1 MSIKLT
7 KIKEER
13 KKNKLI
19 FMMKDTDEAFA
30 NTIRRMVV
38 EEVPTLAVEDVEIKE
53 NNTALY
59 DEMLALRLGLLPLK
73 TDLKSYNLKSECK
86 CGGEGCAQCELKIT
100 LKGSKKGYLKA
111 GDTQSTDPKCTF
123 VYDDMIIVKLLPKQ
137 KVDVTMT
144 AILGKGK
151 EHAKWS
157 AGWAY
162 YKKEA
167 SVKLGKVNN
176 AEKVAKACVDG
187 VFSLKGNKLSV
198 NADKVNESRLLEFYA
213 DLDKGIEIEYT
224 DNIIFTLESWGQLS
238 IKQILDESA
247 NILIQKC
254 EELEKAL

>member
-13 KKNKLI
+13 KNNKLV
-19 FMMKDTDEAFA
+19 FKMENTDVAFA
-30 NTIRRMVV
+30 NAIRRMVV
-38 EEVPTLAVEDVEIKE
+38 EEVPTLAVEDVEIKD

-59 DEMLALRLGLLPLK
+59 DEMLALRLGLLPIK
-73 TDLKSYNLKSECK
+73 TDLKSYKLKSECK

-100 LKGSKKGYLKA
+100 LKGNKKGYLKA
-111 GDTQSTDPKCTF
+111 GEAQSADPKCTF
-123 VYDDMIIVKLLPKQ
+123 VYENMIVVKLLAKQ

-167 SVKLGKVNN
+167 NVKVGKVEN
-176 AEKVAKACVDG
+176 AEKIAKACVDG
-187 VFSLKGNKLSV
+187 VFSLKGSKLEV
-198 NADKVNESRLLEFYA
+198 NQDKVNDSQLLEFYA
-213 DLDKGIEIEYT
+213 DLDKGIEIDYT
-224 DNIIFTLESWGQLS
+224 DNIIFTLESWGQLGL
-238 IKQILDESA
+238 KQILDESA
-247 NILIQKC
+247 NILISKC